1 MTYQCF
7 SSILFTT
14 HIVIVCI
21 YNGFRK
27 DVISVKLEKLSDTRI
42 RCTLNRDDLDDRE
55 LRISELAYG
64 SEKAKAL
71 FRDMMQQA
79 ACEFG
84 FEAEDIPIMIE
95 AIPISPDCL
104 ILDITK
110 VEDPD
115 ELDTRFSNFT
125 PTEDKEDSSE
135 DTNGAFAD
143 EILNCFEQIA
153 DLMNN
158 GEEKENKQET
168 EKKETLRKKKNSKVH
183 RELVKNQ
190 NSPMVRIFSFE
201 SLNSVCALA
210 RVLVPFYQG
219 KNTLYK
225 DSKMNRYYLCITLS
239 QHTPEEFNKVCNL
252 ASEFGR
258 IERTSYASLSYFE
271 EHYDKIVSDN
281 ALQVLTNY

>member
-1 MTYQCF
+1 MY
-7 SSILFTT
+7 
-14 HIVIVCI
+14 

-27 DVISVKLEKLSDTRI
+27 DVISVKLERLSDTRI
-42 RCTLNRDDLDDRE
+42 RCTLNRDDLVDRE

-79 ACEFG
+79 SCELG

-125 PTEDKEDSSE
+125 PIEDKEASSD
-135 DTNGAFAD
+135 DTNEAFAD

-153 DLMNN
+153 GLINN
-158 GEEKENKQET
+158 REEKEIIDATTIDVQE
-168 EKKETLRKKKNSKVH
+168 ENEAKEPMRKKKRSKSQ
-183 RELVKNQ
+183 RESSNNQ
-190 NSPMVRIFSFE
+190 TTPMIRLFSFH

-219 KNTLYK
+219 QNTLYK
-225 DSKMNRYYLCITLS
+225 DPKTNRYYLCLMLS

-258 IERTSYASLSYFE
+258 IERIVYASLSYFE
-271 EHYDKIVSDN
+271 EHYEKIVSEN
-281 ALQVLTNY
+281 ALQVLANY